1 MSLGVINTKVI
12 IMLRSMVSSIEVQ
25 PLQAKAGFAQTFLY
39 RTPLSNVEKEFYF
52 CFIHYLKNILE

>member
-1 MSLGVINTKVI
+1 
-12 IMLRSMVSSIEVQ
+12 MLRSMVSSIEVQ

-39 RTPLSNVEKEFYF
+39 RTPLSNVKKEFYF